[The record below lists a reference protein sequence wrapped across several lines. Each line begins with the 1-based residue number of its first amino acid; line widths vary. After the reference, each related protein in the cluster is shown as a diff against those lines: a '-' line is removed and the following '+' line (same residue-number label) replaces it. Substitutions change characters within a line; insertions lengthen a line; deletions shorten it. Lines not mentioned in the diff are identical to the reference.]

1 MLTELSN
8 IATCQSAI
16 APGRVAA
23 TNRDLPATCQSASAP
38 GRVAATNRDLPSTCQ
53 HTPAPGRVAD
63 DYKGIRK
70 WNNTL
75 NRLFAPFCSKNLETA
90 HNYG

>member
-16 APGRVAA
+16 APGRVAVYY
-23 TNRDLPATCQSASAP
+23 RDLPATCHHA
-38 GRVAATNRDLPSTCQ
+38 
-53 HTPAPGRVAD
+53 PAPDSVAD
-63 DYKGIRK
+63 DYKCIRK

-75 NRLFAPFCSKNLETA
+75 NRLFASFCSKNFETA